1 MELKDYII
9 PLRKWWWLILAST
22 LVAATSSFIAVW
34 QQPATYRATTK
45 LIIGQAI
52 NNPNPTSTEFS
63 LSQQLATTYADIAN
77 TGPVREQTMAVVGLD
92 WLPEYTVRQQANTQ
106 IIEIAVI
113 DTDPVRAQVVANEL
127 ANQLILQSPTAPR
140 PEEQERQAFIENEL
154 TDLES
159 KITETREE
167 ISVQQEALVN
177 LLSARQIADVQSQIA
192 VLQTRLTTL
201 QSNYAA
207 LLASTEG
214 GAINSLRIIDPAR
227 QPETPVGPNR
237 PVTILTA
244 AAIGFALAAAGAYL
258 MEYLDDTI
266 KTPGDVEA
274 LTGLPTLAGIARFKS
289 ENGSRELVT
298 QEHPRS
304 PISEAYRVL
313 RTGIQFSNLAKPN
326 RKLLIS
332 SPNPVEG
339 KSMTTA
345 NLAVVMAQAGHKVLV
360 IDTDLRRP
368 VQHKIFS
375 VNKDKGLTNML
386 LLPELER
393 EGSSAE
399 MHQKLGQFLQ
409 KTSEPGLA
417 VLTSGPIPPNPS
429 ELLGSNRMK
438 KVLNILSSIFDV
450 ILLDSPPA
458 LAVTDA
464 AVLSDQVDGV
474 ILVVNADS
482 TRRNQLQQG
491 VERLR
496 EINANLIGVVLNRLT
511 PKSDGYYYYYY
522 YEKSHYLENSNG
534 KGDEPPPG
542 SSNGKAI
549 WGRKGKKRPVA
560 SDS

>member
-22 LVAATSSFIAVW
+22 LVAAASSFIAVW

-63 LSQQLATTYADIAN
+63 LSQLLATTYADIAN

-154 TDLES
+154 TDIES

-227 QPETPVGPNR
+227 RPETPVGPNR

-375 VNKDKGLTNML
+375 LNKDKGLTNML
-386 LLPELER
+386 LLSELER

-560 SDS
+560 SDN